1 MESARRAAPERS
13 SVRIE
18 ARLRRD
24 VRIGAAHDL
33 CVGMLVLKVEELERL
48 RIYR

>member
-1 MESARRAAPERS
+1 
-13 SVRIE
+13 VRIE